1 MVRPLLPSASPPAR
15 ARLLPRSAR
24 GVLVPLLISG
34 PFVLAG
40 RFQTC
45 SSTLALPLTRSCAAM
60 LESLVANARSG
71 VAVNDE
77 CMLKFG
83 ELQSKRLHRFIT
95 YKMDDKFKEIV
106 VDQVGDRATSYEDF
120 TNSLPENDCRY
131 AIYDF
136 DFVTAE
142 DVQKSRIFYILWSPD
157 SAKVKSK
164 MLYASSNQKFKS
176 GLNGIQVELQATD
189 ASEISIDQI
198 KDRAR

>member
-1 MVRPLLPSASPPAR
+1 M
-15 ARLLPRSAR
+15 
-24 GVLVPLLISG
+24 
-34 PFVLAG
+34 
-40 RFQTC
+40 
-45 SSTLALPLTRSCAAM
+45 
-60 LESLVANARSG
+60 ANARSG
-71 VAVNDE
+71 VAVNDD

-83 ELQSKRLHRFIT
+83 ELQSKRLHRFIV
-95 YKMDDKFKEIV
+95 YKMDDKFKEII
-106 VDQVGDRATSYEDF
+106 VDKVGDRETSYEDF

-142 DVQKSRIFYILWSPD
+142 DVQKSRIFYILWSP
-157 SAKVKSK
+157 STAKVKSK

-189 ASEISIDQI
+189 ASEISLDEI

>member
-1 MVRPLLPSASPPAR
+1 M
-15 ARLLPRSAR
+15 
-24 GVLVPLLISG
+24 
-34 PFVLAG
+34 
-40 RFQTC
+40 
-45 SSTLALPLTRSCAAM
+45 
-60 LESLVANARSG
+60 
-71 VAVNDE
+71 
-77 CMLKFG
+77 
-83 ELQSKRLHRFIT
+83 SKRLHRFIT
-95 YKMDDKFKEIV
+95 FKMDDKFKEIV
-106 VDQVGDRATSYEDF
+106 VDQVGDRATSYDDF

-142 DVQKSRIFYILWSPD
+142 DVQKSRIFYILWSPS

-189 ASEISIDQI
+189 ASEISLDEI

>member
-1 MVRPLLPSASPPAR
+1 M
-15 ARLLPRSAR
+15 
-24 GVLVPLLISG
+24 
-34 PFVLAG
+34 
-40 RFQTC
+40 
-45 SSTLALPLTRSCAAM
+45 
-60 LESLVANARSG
+60 
-71 VAVNDE
+71 NDE

-142 DVQKSRIFYILWSPD
+142 DVQKSRIFYILWYCFLPSCLHPL
-157 SAKVKSK
+157 SLFAVKLLTYE
-164 MLYASSNQKFKS
+164 MFCF
-176 GLNGIQVELQATD
+176 
-189 ASEISIDQI
+189 
-198 KDRAR
+198 

>member
-1 MVRPLLPSASPPAR
+1 MRNTSANFALYILGRGAEQQLFRNPVGSGLDLL
-15 ARLLPRSAR
+15 
-24 GVLVPLLISG
+24 
-34 PFVLAG
+34 
-40 RFQTC
+40 
-45 SSTLALPLTRSCAAM
+45 LT
-60 LESLVANARSG
+60 ANARSG

-95 YKMDDKFKEIV
+95 FKMNDTYKEIV
-106 VDQVGDRATSYEDF
+106 VDQVGDRETSYEDF

-142 DVQKSRIFYILWSPD
+142 DVQKSRIFYILWSPAT
-157 SAKVKSK
+157 AKVRSK

-189 ASEISIDQI
+189 ASEISLDEI

>member
-1 MVRPLLPSASPPAR
+1 RIPPPSTVPVPVPFRRASSPE
-15 ARLLPRSAR
+15 
-24 GVLVPLLISG
+24 
-34 PFVLAG
+34 
-40 RFQTC
+40 
-45 SSTLALPLTRSCAAM
+45 M
-60 LESLVANARSG
+60 ANARSG

-83 ELQSKRLHRFIT
+83 ELQSKRLHRFLT
-95 YKMDDKFKEIV
+95 FKMDDKFKEIV

-142 DVQKSRIFYILWSPD
+142 DVQKSRIFYILWSPS

-189 ASEISIDQI
+189 ASEISLDEI

>member
-1 MVRPLLPSASPPAR
+1 M
-15 ARLLPRSAR
+15 
-24 GVLVPLLISG
+24 
-34 PFVLAG
+34 
-40 RFQTC
+40 
-45 SSTLALPLTRSCAAM
+45 
-60 LESLVANARSG
+60 ANARSG

-95 YKMDDKFKEIV
+95 FKMNDTYKEIV
-106 VDQVGDRATSYEDF
+106 VDQVGDRETSYEDF

-142 DVQKSRIFYILWSPD
+142 DVQKSRIFYILWSPAT
-157 SAKVKSK
+157 AKVKSK

-189 ASEISIDQI
+189 ASEISLDEI